1 MSIHEELA
9 AELKD
14 AIRARDR
21 KRMDVIRQVETEVA
35 RARTEPGFHGE
46 VDDALYQR
54 VIAAY
59 CKKMDK
65 ARLEFVAAG
74 ERGRAQ
80 AEKLAF
86 EIEYLARWQARTLD
100 EASTRD
106 LVRAA
111 IAELG
116 AGQARTLDEAAT
128 RDLVRA
134 AIAELGAADPRMT
147 GRVSGHVMKAA
158 GGPVDGA
165 LVNRLVR
172 EELGVA

>member
-9 AELKD
+9 AELKE
-14 AIRARDR
+14 AIRGRDR
-21 KRMDVIRQVETEVA
+21 RRMDVIRQVETEVA
-35 RARTEPGFHGE
+35 RARTEPGFRGE
-46 VDDALYQR
+46 VDDALYRR

-86 EIEYLARWQARTLD
+86 EIEYLARWQ
-100 EASTRD
+100 
-106 LVRAA
+106 VH
-111 IAELG
+111 
-116 AGQARTLDEAAT
+116 TLDEAAT
-128 RDLVRA
+128 RALVQA
-134 AIAELGAADPRMT
+134 AIGELGAADPKMA
-147 GRVSGHVMKAA
+147 GRVIGQVMKAA
-158 GGPVDGA
+158 GGMVDGT

-172 EELGVA
+172 EELGSV

>member
-9 AELKD
+9 AELKE
-14 AIRARDR
+14 AIRGRDR
-21 KRMDVIRQVETEVA
+21 RRLDVVRQVETEVA

-46 VDDALYQR
+46 VDDALYRR

-80 AEKLAF
+80 AEKLAY
-86 EIEYLARWQARTLD
+86 EIEYLGRWQAR
-100 EASTRD
+100 S
-106 LVRAA
+106 
-111 IAELG
+111 
-116 AGQARTLDEAAT
+116 LDEAAT
-128 RDLVRA
+128 RALVRA
-134 AIAELGAADPRMT
+134 AIAELGAADPKMA
-147 GRVSGHVMKAA
+147 GRVIGQVMKAA
-158 GGPVDGA
+158 GGAVDGT

-172 EELGVA
+172 EELGSA

>member
-14 AIRARDR
+14 AIRSRDR

-65 ARLEFVAAG
+65 ARLEFIAAG

-86 EIEYLARWQARTLD
+86 EIEYLARW
-100 EASTRD
+100 
-106 LVRAA
+106 
-111 IAELG
+111 
-116 AGQARTLDEAAT
+116 QARTLDEAAT

-147 GRVSGHVMKAA
+147 GRVIGHVMKAA
-158 GGPVDGA
+158 GGTVDGA

-172 EELGVA
+172 EELGSA

>member
-21 KRMDVIRQVETEVA
+21 RRMDVIRQVETEVA

-100 EASTRD
+100 EA
-106 LVRAA
+106 
-111 IAELG
+111 
-116 AGQARTLDEAAT
+116 AT

-147 GRVSGHVMKAA
+147 GRVIGHVMKAA
-158 GGPVDGA
+158 GGTVDGA

-172 EELGVA
+172 EELGAA

>member
-1 MSIHEELA
+1 
-9 AELKD
+9 
-14 AIRARDR
+14 
-21 KRMDVIRQVETEVA
+21 MDVIRQVETEVA
-35 RARTEPGFHGE
+35 RARTEPGFRGE

-54 VIAAY
+54 VIAGY

-100 EASTRD
+100 EAT
-106 LVRAA
+106 
-111 IAELG
+111 
-116 AGQARTLDEAAT
+116 T

-147 GRVSGHVMKAA
+147 GRVIGHVMKAA
-158 GGPVDGA
+158 GGTVDGT

-172 EELGVA
+172 EELGAA

>member
-1 MSIHEELA
+1 MPIHEELA

-14 AIRARDR
+14 AIRSRDR
-21 KRMDVIRQVETEVA
+21 RRLDVIRQVETELA

-46 VDDALYQR
+46 VDDALYRR

-65 ARLEFVAAG
+65 ARQEFLQAG

-80 AEKLAF
+80 ADKLAF
-86 EIEYLARWQARTLD
+86 EIEYLGRWQ
-100 EASTRD
+100 
-106 LVRAA
+106 V
-111 IAELG
+111 
-116 AGQARTLDEAAT
+116 RTLDEAAT

-134 AIAELGAADPRMT
+134 AIAEIGATDPRMA
-147 GRVSGHVMKAA
+147 GRVIGHVMKAA
-158 GGPVDGA
+158 GGTVDGT

-172 EELGVA
+172 EELGAA